1 MTAGV
6 EGGAHVEP
14 RPAHSALEDKS
25 DKAMEV
31 IEGVKVE
38 LMDVMKGLKGLV
50 KAVAQQME
58 TMQGKVTATEENVMV
73 LLEDNFV
80 RRLMGGAT
88 PGAAPGGGET
98 GDGTPYT
105 GA

>member
-1 MTAGV
+1 M
-6 EGGAHVEP
+6 
-14 RPAHSALEDKS
+14 
-25 DKAMEV
+25 
-31 IEGVKVE
+31 
-38 LMDVMKGLKGLV
+38 
-50 KAVAQQME
+50 AQQME

-73 LLEDNFV
+73 LLEDDFV
-80 RRLMGGAT
+80 RSRLMGVAT

>member
-1 MTAGV
+1 
-6 EGGAHVEP
+6 
-14 RPAHSALEDKS
+14 
-25 DKAMEV
+25 
-31 IEGVKVE
+31 
-38 LMDVMKGLKGLV
+38 
-50 KAVAQQME
+50 
-58 TMQGKVTATEENVMV
+58 VTATEENVMV

-98 GDGTPYT
+98 VDGTPYT